1 MSWDI
6 LISYTFKAFLLPP
19 GINLLLLIVGLAM
32 LGFSRF
38 RRSAIA
44 LISLGCISLV
54 VLSTP
59 TVSDSLIASLEV
71 DEAIKMPQLKA
82 LQADQQTDRA
92 IVVLSGG
99 RLSRAPE
106 YGEIDTVS
114 AQTLLRIRY
123 AGWLQK
129 RLHLPVLLSGGSV
142 FNEATS
148 EAVLMNQVMVSS
160 FNIAPK
166 WIESQSKNTAENAV
180 YSSQILKQNNINEIL
195 LITHA
200 WHMPRAK
207 KEFEKQGI
215 TVIPAP
221 MSFSSNKKPGNF
233 TDYLPN
239 AKALH
244 RSSSALHELLGNLW
258 YDIRY

>member
-6 LISYTFKAFLLPP
+6 LISYTFKALLLPP
-19 GINLLLLIVGLAM
+19 GINLLLLTAGFGL
-32 LGFSRF
+32 LGLSRF
-38 RRSAIA
+38 RRTAISF
-44 LISLGCISLV
+44 ISLAFVSLIL
-54 VLSTP
+54 LSTP
-59 TVSDSLIASLEV
+59 TVSDSLISSLEK
-71 DEAIKMPQLKA
+71 DPALNMSELKQ
-82 LQADQQTDRA
+82 LQADNQVSRA
-92 IVVLSGG
+92 IVVVSGG

-106 YGEIDTVS
+106 YGDIDTVS
-114 AQTLLRIRY
+114 GETLQRIRY

-129 RLHLPVLLSGGSV
+129 RVDLPVLLSGGSV

-166 WIESQSKNTAENAV
+166 WIESQSKNTSENAI
-180 YSSQILKQNNINEIL
+180 YSSQVLKQNGINEIL

-207 KEFEKQGI
+207 KEFEKQDI

-221 MSFSSNKKPGNF
+221 ISFSSNKKPGNF
-233 TDYLPN
+233 TDYLPS

-244 RSSSALHELLGNLW
+244 RSNKALHEMLGNFW